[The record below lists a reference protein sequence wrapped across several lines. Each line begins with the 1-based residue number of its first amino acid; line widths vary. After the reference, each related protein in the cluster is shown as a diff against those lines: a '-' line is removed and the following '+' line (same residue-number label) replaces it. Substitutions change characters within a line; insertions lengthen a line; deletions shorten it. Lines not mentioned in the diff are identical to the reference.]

1 MTTPA
6 LSFFVSGI
14 PQTAGSKRAF
24 PISRKG
30 DNGQRVFTGRHI
42 IVDANP
48 KAKDWKAQVAH
59 EGELAMNLPADRQG
73 LLDGALEV
81 RFTFQMPRP
90 QNHWSNSKK
99 YGDRLK
105 ANAPIRPITRP
116 DCLKMAR
123 AAEDALTGVIWHDDS
138 QIVIERLEKRYSDK
152 PGLLV
157 EVYRLEN
164 CQATEL
170 ALDSEVV
177 AKRFVEA
184 KERWFAE
191 VKG

>member
-6 LSFFVSGI
+6 LSFFVPGI

-81 RFTFQMPRP
+81 RFTFHMPRIGA
-90 QNHWSNSKK
+90 HFNSK
-99 YGDRLK
+99 GFLK
-105 ANAPIRPITRP
+105 PKAPIRPITRP
-116 DCLKMAR
+116 DALKLAR
-123 AAEDALTGVIWHDDS
+123 AAEDALSGVVWNDDS
-138 QIVIERLEKRYSDK
+138 QIVIERLEKRYSES

-164 CQATEL
+164 CQATEPEP
-170 ALDSEVV
+170 DSEVI
-177 AKRFVEA
+177 AR
-184 KERWFAE
+184 RIAE
-191 VKG
+191 VRG

>member
-1 MTTPA
+1 MNPV

-30 DNGQRVFTGRHI
+30 ANGQKVFTGRHI

-73 LLDGALEV
+73 LFDGALEV
-81 RFTFQMPRP
+81 RFTFHMPRP

-105 ANAPIRPITRP
+105 PNAPIRPITRP

-123 AAEDALTGVIWHDDS
+123 AAEDALTGVVWHDDS
-138 QIVIERLEKRYSDK
+138 QIVIERLEKRYADK

-157 EVYRLEN
+157 EVWRLEN
-164 CQATEL
+164 YQPTQL
-170 ALDSEVV
+170 DLDSELI
-177 AKRFVEA
+177 AR
-184 KERWFAE
+184 RFAE
-191 VKG
+191 VAKMDSGGKWKE

>member
-6 LSFFVSGI
+6 LSFFVAGQ

-30 DNGQRVFTGRHI
+30 PNGQKVFTGRNI

-73 LLDGALEV
+73 LFDGALEV
-81 RFTFQMPRP
+81 RFTFQMPRIRS
-90 QNHWSNSKK
+90 HFNSK
-99 YGDRLK
+99 GFLK
-105 ANAPIRPITRP
+105 PKAPIRPITRP
-116 DCLKMAR
+116 DALKLAR
-123 AAEDALTGVIWHDDS
+123 AAEDALSGVIWNDDS

-157 EVYRLEN
+157 EVWRLEN

-170 ALDSEVV
+170 NLYSEL
-177 AKRFVEA
+177 R
-184 KERWFAE
+184 RFAE
-191 VKG
+191 VEA

>member
-1 MTTPA
+1 MSPA

-24 PISRKG
+24 PISRKV
-30 DNGQRVFTGRHI
+30 NGQKVFTGRHI

-81 RFTFQMPRP
+81 RFTFHMPRIGA
-90 QNHWSNSKK
+90 HFNSK
-99 YGDRLK
+99 GFLK
-105 ANAPIRPITRP
+105 PKAPIRPITRP

-164 CQATEL
+164 CQPTEL
-170 ALDSEVV
+170 ALDSEVI

-184 KERWFAE
+184 KA
-191 VKG
+191 